1 MSDNGTD
8 ARELREP
15 NQNNINILEELDIAE
30 QKSFDHNSQ
39 IDSQIDLNLINE
51 VEDQKQQWDDGL
63 NMNSQENK

>member
-51 VEDQKQQWDDGL
+51 VED
-63 NMNSQENK
+63 